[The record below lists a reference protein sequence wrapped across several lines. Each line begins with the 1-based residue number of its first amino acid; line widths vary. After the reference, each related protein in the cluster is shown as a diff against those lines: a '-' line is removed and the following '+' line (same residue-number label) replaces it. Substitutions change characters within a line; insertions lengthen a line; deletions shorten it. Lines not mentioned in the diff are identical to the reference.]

1 MTDNCSFT
9 VTDLSQGD
17 LKRPYRLFILMTKI
31 STKINFQKNLKF
43 QNAQYK
49 KEHQ

>member
-17 LKRPYRLFILMTKI
+17 LKATIQVVHTNDEDFDKKI
-31 STKINFQKNLKF
+31 SRKI
-43 QNAQYK
+43 
-49 KEHQ
+49 